1 MHYKLINEMTD
12 DELNDF
18 FYFEEFSSRR
28 SQEIENIVANDLER
42 NNSSI
47 DSSADSSS
55 IVSVF
60 LLTSTQQP
68 NFSDH

>member
-42 NNSSI
+42 IERSKRKLNQIISKLRVNDSKNSSI
-47 DSSADSSS
+47 PS
-55 IVSVF
+55 I
-60 LLTSTQQP
+60 
-68 NFSDH
+68 

>member
-28 SQEIENIVANDLER
+28 NQEIENIVANDLER
-42 NNSSI
+42 IERSKRKLNQIISKLRVNDSKNSSI
-47 DSSADSSS
+47 PS
-55 IVSVF
+55 I
-60 LLTSTQQP
+60 
-68 NFSDH
+68 